1 MSETKNECEIVNR
14 LSRKVEKELA
24 ENMDKVNE
32 DIAEIN
38 EKLEDVALID
48 DTTASTTSTY
58 SSEKI
63 EDLISDIPTG
73 AEIDDST
80 ETTTTTWSSSKIKT
94 EIDAGGGG
102 GSDVI
107 DDTNVTTTT
116 TFSSSKIVDLLFSVL
131 SGESKYIAIN
141 TSISRVT
148 PDYTTV
154 LTITNL
160 NLSETSKGVLNL
172 NFSVTAGSSHPG
184 KELLITGI
192 KSDSSTYIISDT
204 LIPRSET
211 STQSYTLNIP
221 NVEFEDNT
229 TQVKIEIKNSTNDQ
243 YSATFNFTG
252 YLNTLTI

>member
-1 MSETKNECEIVNR
+1 MSTTKNECEIVNR
-14 LSRKVEKELA
+14 LSREVEKELA
-24 ENMDKVNE
+24 DNMTEINE

-48 DTTASTTSTY
+48 D
-58 SSEKI
+58 
-63 EDLISDIPTG
+63 
-73 AEIDDST
+73 ST
-80 ETTTTTWSSSKIKT
+80 ETTTTTWSSSKIKE

>member
-1 MSETKNECEIVNR
+1 MASTKNECEIVNR

-24 ENMDKVNE
+24 ENMTEVNENIAEVNE
-32 DIAEIN
+32 DIARIN
-38 EKLEDVALID
+38 RSLEN
-48 DTTASTTSTY
+48 
-58 SSEKI
+58 K
-63 EDLISDIPTG
+63 

-80 ETTTTTWSSSKIKT
+80 ESLSKTWSSSKIKT

-107 DDTNVTTTT
+107 DDINVSTTT
-116 TFSSSKIVDLLFSVL
+116 TFSSSKIVDLLYSVL

-192 KSDSSTYIISDT
+192 KSDNTTYTISDT

-221 NVEFEDNT
+221 DVEFEDDT
-229 TQVKIEIKNSTNDQ
+229 IQIKIEIKNSTNDQ

-252 YLNTLTI
+252 YLNTLAI

>member
-32 DIAEIN
+32 NIAEIN

-63 EDLISDIPTG
+63 EDLIDDIPTG
-73 AEIDDST
+73 AEIDDT
-80 ETTTTTWSSSKIKT
+80 VTTTNKTWSSSKIKT

-107 DDTNVTTTT
+107 DDVNVRTTT

-141 TSISRVT
+141 TTISRITAV
-148 PDYTTV
+148 YTTV
-154 LTITNL
+154 LTITDL
-160 NLSETSKGVLNL
+160 NLSASSKGVLNL
-172 NFSVTAGSSHPG
+172 NFSVTAGSAHPG

-192 KSDSSTYIISDT
+192 KSDNTTYTISDT

-221 NVEFEDNT
+221 NVVFENNT

-243 YSATFNFTG
+243 YSATFSFTG
-252 YLNTLTI
+252 YLNTLAI